1 MRVQFMVCRGTLAR
15 RILVAVIALGAAG
28 SCLWAQPE
36 PVLTISYDEGFDG
49 KGRAGVVAA
58 QPDGKPELVPGKFGK
73 ALKSG
78 PGTGYLTY
86 PTAGLIAP
94 AGGTVE
100 MWVCP
105 LDWQAADEEFHAF
118 FDTRGEGALYLY
130 KYYQGSNLLMLTCA
144 NGNGPYTSSA
154 FNVSA
159 WKPGEWHHIA
169 GTWSPL
175 GVMAYVDGKPAGKL
189 PVRGNLPVSLGERF
203 QIGDH
208 PWHIPRT
215 SSSLVDEVRLYDR
228 PLSAAHIAA
237 HAAGDDRFTVPL
249 TAELAVLQA
258 AMDPEARQVLVR
270 VNTGGAD
277 VDDGRLST
285 RVAVVRPGAAL
296 PAEAP
301 VARFAAGQAERS
313 VAMPAMD
320 PGDYEVRAEV
330 LLDGRQ
336 AFELRRL
343 ISVPDLAWRGNSS
356 GRENRVIPPWTPL
369 QAAGTTLRCW
379 GRETDFGNAALPVQI
394 TSAGEPLL
402 ARPVTLSCAVAGQP
416 VEWGGTRRQRASASS
431 TRAEYSGEMLGQAGG
446 TTVRLN
452 VRSWAEY
459 DGVMVFSLS
468 GAEFAGLPVSQ
479 LTLELPVKAERALY
493 RHRWGRG
500 WAGAAGLVPAGEGV
514 VDKDTFIPYAWLG
527 DNDRGLFWF
536 CESDQFWPNGDSPN
550 AFEIVRTGATEV
562 ALRLNLV
569 AEKQTLP
576 ADWVFTFG
584 LQATPV
590 KPLPR
595 DWRKWRLQPA
605 KGGNVSILWPTP
617 KPDSIRYFGYPEATD
632 PALFTQRIADLH
644 AQGVKAVPYLC
655 LSFLSSACAEWPFF
669 EKAWA
674 MGGADTGS
682 SDVAAYGAAFAIVSP
697 VGKDYSDFI
706 VGKTAQFVEQYG
718 IDGLYHDNTH
728 PYGSAAIESGCGYLR
743 DGKRR
748 PTYPIL
754 GYRAL
759 YRRMYNATK
768 ALPRETF
775 TMAHMSGKVTIPI
788 LAYDDSYLDG
798 EHFRGKV
805 KDSYMDLLT
814 LDEFRT
820 EFMGRQ
826 WGIMPYFLPE
836 FDAEHAKQVEPTR
849 GLMALLLVHDVAVW
863 AIWCNTAVVDE
874 AYGAL
879 DAFGYVDAEFLPYF
893 GSVPPAATELPDVL
907 VSGYRRA
914 DGRVLLVV
922 ANLSREARA
931 GSIRL
936 DARGLKMAAVNA
948 VSAWP
953 ERTAVALR
961 DGRAEIAVPG
971 LGYRLLLVEPTP
983 RP

>member
-1 MRVQFMVCRGTLAR
+1 MHSM
-15 RILVAVIALGAAG
+15 RILAAMTALGAVG
-28 SCLWAQPE
+28 SCLWAQPK
-36 PVLTISYDEGFDG
+36 PVLVISYDEDFDAQ
-49 KGRAGVVAA
+49 GRAGVVTG
-58 QPDGKPELVPGKFGK
+58 QPEGRPELVPGKFGK

-86 PTAGLIAP
+86 PTAGLITP

-105 LDWQAADEEFHAF
+105 LDWRAGDEEFHAF

-130 KYYQGSNLLMLTCA
+130 KYYQGTNLLMLTCS
-144 NGNGPYTSSA
+144 NVNGPYTSSA

-159 WKPGEWHHIA
+159 WRPGEWHHLA

-175 GVMAYVDGKPAGKL
+175 GVMAYVDGKPAGKV

-208 PWHIPRT
+208 PWHLPRT
-215 SSSLVDEVRLYDR
+215 SASLIDNVRIYDR
-228 PLSAAHIAA
+228 PLSPAHIAA
-237 HAAGDDRFTVPL
+237 HATGNYDFTVPL
-249 TAELAVLQA
+249 SAELAVLRA
-258 AMDPEARQVLVR
+258 GMEPDAGQVQVR

-277 VDDGRLST
+277 VDDGRLGA
-285 RVAVVRPGAAL
+285 RVAVVRPGAVL
-296 PAEAP
+296 PADTP

-336 AFELRRL
+336 AFELRQTL
-343 ISVPDLAWRGNSS
+343 SIPDMGWKGNRT
-356 GRENRVIPPWTPL
+356 GLDDRVIPPWTPL
-369 QAAGTTLRCW
+369 QADGTTLRCW
-379 GRETDFGNAALPVQI
+379 GREADFGSAVLPVQI
-394 TSAGEPLL
+394 TSAGEALL
-402 ARPVTLSCAVAGQP
+402 ARPVSLSCAVAGQP
-416 VEWGGTRRQRASASS
+416 VAWTGARRQPLAATP
-431 TRAEYSGEMLGQAGG
+431 TRAEYAGEILGQAGD
-446 TTVRLN
+446 TRVRLA

-468 GAEFAGLPVSQ
+468 GPELAGLPVSQ

-500 WAGAAGLVPAGEGV
+500 WAGAAGSVPAGEGV

-550 AFEIVRTGATEV
+550 AVEIVRTGATEV
-562 ALRLNLV
+562 VLRLNLL
-569 AEKQTLP
+569 AGQQTLP

-617 KPDSIRYFGYPEATD
+617 KPDSMRYFGYPEATTPD
-632 PALFTQRIADLH
+632 LFTQRIADLH
-644 AQGVKAVPYLC
+644 AAGVKAVPYLC
-655 LSFLSSACAEWPFF
+655 LSFLSSACPEWPFF

-697 VGKDYSDFI
+697 VGRSYSDFI
-706 VGKTAQFVEQYG
+706 VGKTAQFVQQYG

-728 PYGSAAIESGCGYLR
+728 PYGSAAIEAGCGYLR
-743 DGKRR
+743 EGKRR

-814 LDEFRT
+814 LDTFRT

-836 FDAEHAKQVEPTR
+836 FDAEHRTLVEPTR
-849 GLMALLLVHDVAVW
+849 GLMALLMVHDVAVW

-874 AYGAL
+874 AYAAL

-893 GSVPPAATELPDVL
+893 ATVPPATTDMPDVL

-922 ANLSREARA
+922 ANLSREARS
-931 GSIRL
+931 GSL
-936 DARGLKMAAVNA
+936 HLAPVGLKMAAVGSVA
-948 VSAWP
+948 TWP
-953 ERTAVALR
+953 EKAVTPLR
-961 DGRAEIAVPG
+961 DGRVDVAVPG
-971 LGYRLLLVEPTP
+971 LGYRLLLAEPGL
-983 RP
+983 